1 MSLEREALESANYL
15 PRPRGHDLPLNIE
28 KASTDRS
35 SLEWIDQNGLKS
47 KKLNLYQ
54 VLAPN
59 AYNPKQNYIPVL
71 NKTVTSQILNRAMVQ
86 FTWPDGSVKNLHVD
100 LAELYDY
107 QKKLR
112 SVVELFEKRIDWLST
127 GSRKIFGSVAEDTV
141 VILIDLAAVNANY
154 LIHIQHSL
162 RLLLEQQMSNKKC
175 FNLIAF
181 GKSVKRWRPTVVRPT
196 PILLQDA
203 WKWVLGL
210 RCSGTH
216 NVLGGIRAALENE
229 EERKHSIYVEGLYLF
244 TSGMPDQSVE
254 TICSYM
260 EESGCGRNLRI
271 HTILFNVDDYDKNG
285 PIAGRWANVISF
297 CFESNYLFILIKYQF
312 YNIEIF

>member
-1 MSLEREALESANYL
+1 MEALESANYL

-28 KASTDRS
+28 QQSATERS
-35 SLEWIDQNGLKS
+35 SLEWIDQHGLKS

-71 NKTVTSQILNRAMVQ
+71 NKTVTSQIHSRAMVQ
-86 FTWPDGSVKNLHVD
+86 FAWPDGSVKNLHVD

-127 GSRKIFGSVAEDTV
+127 GSRKIFGSVAEDSV
-141 VILIDLAAVNANY
+141 VILIDLAAANANY

-162 RLLLEQQMSNKKC
+162 RLLLEQQMTNKKC

-203 WKWVLGL
+203 WKWVLAL

-216 NVLGGIRAALENE
+216 NVLGAIRAALENE
-229 EERKHSIYVEGLYLF
+229 EERKHSIYVDGLYLF
-244 TSGMPDQSVE
+244 TSGMPDQPVE
-254 TICSYM
+254 TMCSYM
-260 EESGCGRNLRI
+260 EESACGRSLRI
-271 HTILFNVDDYDKNG
+271 HTILFNVDDYDGNG
-285 PIAGRWANVISF
+285 PIAGRWANVSMF
-297 CFESNYLFILIKYQF
+297 FS
-312 YNIEIF
+312 